1 MVCRYGQ
8 YSLNGSLGTV
18 AAFFAASLKSDK
30 RVSESLRH
38 AFASI
43 NALANASLRSAGLRY
58 GTFCS
63 EFLAAGRAFVSERDF
78 VFVFFI
84 SRIKTLQR
92 TDEKQIRNKP
102 RLRFRCQNER

>member
-8 YSLNGSLGTV
+8 YSANGSLGTA
-18 AAFFAASLKSDK
+18 AAFFAASLKSAC

-43 NALANASLRSAGLRY
+43 SALANASLRSAGLRY

-63 EFLAAGRAFVSERDF
+63 EFLVAGRAFVSERDF

-84 SRIKTLQR
+84 LWIKTLR
-92 TDEKQIRNKP
+92 RADEKPLCNTRP
-102 RLRFRCQNER
+102 LRF